1 MSQLGHPYSPPGE
14 KGPEEYQENLEIA
27 ASFLPS
33 VYTAASGKQASVS
46 RPGSDVDSGPDSPRG
61 DGHSIGIDVANTS
74 EANSLLNLIRQNKS
88 IKIRIKFKK
97 TLGEET
103 TLAPDTT
110 PTPSVEGGLQ
120 PLSFSDLHTISESQ
134 ATRSTA
140 TGSTASSGT
149 EIEQIEATGDVL
161 IASSS
166 LVATVGAAPK
176 KKPRVKIGFGT
187 SPWPDLEHP
196 TPEECAELQR
206 LLTKAHGVS
215 ERPDRLVGM
224 CFPCNSFRIVLTPV
238 LVDNDVSGCGEVP
251 CVLDALL
258 RTIMSLNTTTKN
270 SGK

>member
-1 MSQLGHPYSPPGE
+1 MSDLGHPSSPPEEMGP
-14 KGPEEYQENLEIA
+14 KGYQEDVQIA

-33 VYTAASGKQASVS
+33 VHTAASGKQTSVS
-46 RPGSDVDSGPDSPRG
+46 SPESDVDSDPDSPRG
-61 DGHSIGIDVANTS
+61 GEHSTGIDATNTS
-74 EANSLLNLIRQNKS
+74 EANSLLGLVRRGKS

-103 TLAPDTT
+103 TLAPDNTT
-110 PTPSVEGGLQ
+110 TPSVKGRLQ
-120 PLSFSDLHTISESQ
+120 PTSFSDLHTLSVSQ
-134 ATRSTA
+134 ATHSTVA
-140 TGSTASSGT
+140 GSTASSGA
-149 EIEQIEATGDVL
+149 EIEQIEATGDVP
-161 IASSS
+161 ITSSS
-166 LVATVGAAPK
+166 LAVTVGAAPK

-187 SPWPDLEHP
+187 SPWPELEHP